1 LQYLFD
7 IFDSINHE
15 RANLDEVTTFT
26 EPTPSMTRFSICRSK
41 SNARQSI
48 GLSIVLILAFC
59 IGAAAMSVADKSSN
73 TNLVVG
79 GTSGVSDP
87 LAMACPPP
95 RRLRQLLELHDEPS
109 SSLPLLLPC
118 CYDGL
123 TARLVAR
130 SGLFQATFMTGFG
143 VSAARGYSDT
153 QLVSFAEMV
162 DSARQVSEG
171 LVGAA
176 LETKSS
182 ALPCIADGDTG
193 YGNAVNVKR
202 TVHGYARA
210 GMAGIMVEDQ
220 VSPKR
225 CGHVSGKA
233 TIPMAEAI
241 QRVRAACD
249 ARDEYESLFGPGT
262 GPLVLARTGKC
273 KETRRDCEMV
283 REVF

>member
-1 LQYLFD
+1 LFE
-7 IFDSINHE
+7 FVPE
-15 RANLDEVTTFT
+15 L
-26 EPTPSMTRFSICRSK
+26 TPIMTRSSILSRRSK
-41 SNARQSI
+41 HTRQIS
-48 GLSIVLILAFC
+48 GVSMVLILRLC
-59 IGAAAMSVADKSSN
+59 IGSAAMSVVYN
-73 TNLVVG
+73 TNTNMVG
-79 GTSGVSDP
+79 GASGASDP
-87 LAMACPPP
+87 LATACPPP
-95 RRLRQLLELHDEPS
+95 QRLRQLLELHDDPS
-109 SSLPLLLPC
+109 SSMPLLLPC

-130 SGLFQATFMTGFG
+130 SGLFHATFMTGFG

-176 LETKSS
+176 LETKRH

-210 GMAGIMVEDQ
+210 GMAGIMIEDQ

-233 TIPMAEAI
+233 TVPMPEAV

-249 ARDEYESLFGPGT
+249 ARDEYDSLFGLGT
-262 GPLVLARTGKC
+262 GPLILARTGALN
-273 KETRRDCEMV
+273 ERTRGNDTYFRDALYSSQS
-283 REVF
+283 

>member
-1 LQYLFD
+1 MLLLLKLF
-7 IFDSINHE
+7 
-15 RANLDEVTTFT
+15 TGT
-26 EPTPSMTRFSICRSK
+26 
-41 SNARQSI
+41 
-48 GLSIVLILAFC
+48 
-59 IGAAAMSVADKSSN
+59 AAMSVVDTN
-73 TNLVVG
+73 TNVVG
-79 GTSGVSDP
+79 GRSGASDP
-87 LAMACPPP
+87 LATACPPP
-95 RRLRQLLELHDEPS
+95 QRLRHLLELHDDPS
-109 SSLPLLLPC
+109 SSMPLLLPC

-176 LETKSS
+176 LESRS
-182 ALPCIADGDTG
+182 HAMPCIADGDTG

-210 GMAGIMVEDQ
+210 GMAGIMIEDQ

-225 CGHVSGKA
+225 CGHVGGKS
-233 TIPMAEAI
+233 TVPMAEAI

-249 ARDEYESLFGPGT
+249 ARDEYETLFGAGT
-262 GPLVLARTGKC
+262 GPLVLARTGECFCFNEIKKKLLTLTFPHTSNNGHDVFNVC
-273 KETRRDCEMV
+273 DTPLRRAPH
-283 REVF
+283 RGL